1 MALTVA
7 QKLQIKAGPVVILG
21 LPHGVDL
28 ELPPEISTTT
38 DAEAAAVV
46 IAFIKNEAEVD
57 KVATP
62 AITAA
67 RADKL
72 AWIAYP
78 KAGKLGTNLNRD
90 SLARLAEERG
100 ATPVRQVAIDD
111 TWSALRFKPGGG
123 ETRWSPKAG

>member
-7 QKLQIKAGPVVILG
+7 QKLQIKTGPVAILG
-21 LPHGVDL
+21 LPEGVDL
-28 ELPPEISTTT
+28 ELPSDIPTTT
-38 DAEAAAVV
+38 NPEAAAVV
-46 IAFIKNEAEVD
+46 IAFVTSDTDVD
-57 KVATP
+57 KLAAP
-62 AITAA
+62 AIAAA

-90 SLARLAEERG
+90 SLARLVEERG

-111 TWSALRFKPGGG
+111 TWSALRFKTGGG

>member
-90 SLARLAEERG
+90 SLARLVEERG

-123 ETRWSPKAG
+123 ETRWSLKAG